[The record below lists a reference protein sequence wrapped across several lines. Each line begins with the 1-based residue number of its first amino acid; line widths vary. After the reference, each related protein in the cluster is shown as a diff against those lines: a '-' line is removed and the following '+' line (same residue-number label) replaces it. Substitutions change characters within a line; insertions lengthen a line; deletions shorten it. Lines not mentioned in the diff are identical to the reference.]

1 MKDYLLLYQVFTVW
15 SVVEA
20 EHDGQPYGQG
30 RGPAQQDDDVGRGV
44 VMSVLRVKDGRC
56 NRKEPDKKQIFYFL
70 SD

>member
-1 MKDYLLLYQVFTVW
+1 M
-15 SVVEA
+15 VEA

-56 NRKEPDKKQIFYFL
+56 NRKEPDEKQISYFL
-70 SD
+70 